1 MTGPPLV
8 GPRRPHDALAALA
21 GGQVIAVPGDGGYLL
36 AALFDHHDAVARL
49 RRLGPNPTES
59 GSLPVLVGHREQAMA
74 LASTWTKE
82 TAILTDRMWPG
93 PLTVIV
99 PAALHREVD
108 SAVVL
113 ISLPATRALRSLC
126 RASEPLVVCALRR
139 PDGTPIV
146 DPAEVEIR
154 CAAADVAL
162 IIDGG
167 VCRGPGPTVVD
178 CTVSPPAVRHVGA
191 LPESYV
197 EAALMMGNRR
207 RRFFSRR
214 TRPDSPTR

>member
-8 GPRRPHDALAALA
+8 GRRRPHDALAALA

-36 AALFDHHDAVARL
+36 AARHDHHDAVSRL

-59 GSLPVLVGHREQAMA
+59 GPLPVLVGHREQAMA
-74 LASTWTKE
+74 LASVWTKE
-82 TAILTDRMWPG
+82 TATLTDRMWPG

-99 PAALHREVD
+99 PAALHREGDPGVN
-108 SAVVL
+108 L
-113 ISLPATRALRSLC
+113 ISMPATRALRALC
-126 RASEPLVVCALRR
+126 RASAPLAVCALRR
-139 PDGTPIV
+139 TDGTPIV

-154 CAAADVAL
+154 CVGTDVAL

-167 VCRGPGPTVVD
+167 VCRSAGPTVVD
-178 CTVSPPAVRHVGA
+178 CTVSPPTVHHVGA

-197 EAALMMGNRR
+197 DAALMMGNRR